1 MIGGGVITALVRA
14 RGRLVA
20 LGCLIGLGLAVASCS
35 TVSSVTSTVTGKE
48 GAATDKEAR
57 YVSPEDPLA
66 RPVQVAWTAA
76 RAKHCGFMFSP
87 EQLRAS
93 YLADEQ
99 RRGLSPGQVA
109 SLAKA
114 YDYTYVSLLKTIAED
129 PNYCNEGRT
138 AAVRVDLKRYL
149 SGDFSPNAKAAR

>member
-1 MIGGGVITALVRA
+1 MTGGIGITALA
-14 RGRLVA
+14 RTGIRIIGFAFLA
-20 LGCLIGLGLAVASCS
+20 GLGLALASCS

-48 GAATDKEAR
+48 GASTDKEAR

-87 EQLRAS
+87 DQLKAS
-93 YLADEQ
+93 FLADEQ
-99 RRGLSPGQVA
+99 RRGLSPDQVA
-109 SLAKA
+109 KIARA

-129 PNYCNEGRT
+129 PNYCNEARI

-149 SGDFSPNAKAAR
+149 AGDFSPNAKAAR